1 MVLRFFIYILV
12 DLYIFY
18 LSCFQMTTNISSDPE
33 AKYSPSIFDHLT
45 HNIDPKKTEDFKN
58 KKEQKRILK
67 LGNSNK
73 KEIKKI
79 ENRKE
84 MMKRIKYIYIP
95 VCNDNVDNNLSTDES
110 ISFFSSKIGSTFQ
123 IFTLKYRW
131 FYFLFF
137 WLIEKKNKKD
147 YLEF

>member
-1 MVLRFFIYILV
+1 
-12 DLYIFY
+12 
-18 LSCFQMTTNISSDPE
+18 MTTNISSDPE

-123 IFTLKYRW
+123 IFTLKSR
-131 FYFLFF
+131 
-137 WLIEKKNKKD
+137 
-147 YLEF
+147 